1 AAATASKN
9 VRGKTSDDVWAE
21 ELRQELA
28 RKKNEARKLTREEQE
43 LVDRQRA
50 AEAATRMRV
59 EQARA
64 ALSRA
69 LALARAVLEG
79 SAAVGGACMLQLV
92 RLVVERA
99 MLGGG
104 AAAARLAGREV
115 LTTVA
120 GMAECA
126 EGLEPGL
133 RQPLAMGLLRVRGFA
148 DVVPLAW
155 QQESVEDL
163 ASRVYFRL
171 RVACDTAP
179 LPAAGFNFV
188 LPFMQATA
196 EAGGWGRRVR
206 RGVEEHDEYA
216 QMDHAAEQLTMV
228 VDVLGF
234 HAHFGGDSAMPR
246 KEMVDLLV
254 LLMATQPTLLTAC
267 RRSLVRLAEEMEGAD
282 TALERDA
289 LLAGLLQPDS
299 AVRSAC
305 LAALD
310 FADLTELDYS
320 TALWINVGGSGAPA
334 LDDNA
339 AAARLLWTENGLEV
353 LPALVSD
360 LVPHLASDAAEIRDA
375 AARAIALAVQQLE
388 ADDLPAAEMEAVV
401 DDTLEQLL
409 SAYRRWHISLEP
421 DYDAYGIVVP
431 GTQNR
436 QDTADARVAVAAAL
450 AHLAPYLAS
459 AAQMQRLVAFLVRER
474 VLGERSE
481 AVRTRMLDAGAQ
493 AVASHGGAQAA
504 ALLPELE
511 GFLSAPDEGSFAHDC
526 IREGVVVLLGRLAQ
540 HLPASDGKRV
550 AAAVDRLVDALNTP
564 AESVQRAVSECLPPL
579 ARLIDDEK
587 QHAVVELL
595 VQRTLEGQSYAARR
609 GGAYGLAGVVKGLGL
624 AALKRY
630 GVVDRLR
637 AACEGSSP
645 HARQGALFA
654 VETLA
659 AALGR
664 LFEPYVIQFV
674 PLLLALFG
682 DPNADVRAAALDTAR
697 VVMAHISGHG
707 VKLVLPAALTG
718 LDDDRWRTKKGS
730 VEMLGAMAF
739 CAPKQ
744 LSLALPAIVPRIVTV
759 LADSHGQ
766 VAAAA
771 RGALLRFGDVIHNP
785 EIQVLVPTLLAA
797 LDDPAG
803 RTDAALVRLLHT
815 PFVHYIDAAS
825 LALVVPVLQR
835 GMRSRA
841 ASTKRTAAQ
850 IMGAMATLTEPADL
864 APYLGE
870 LVPLVRG
877 VLVDPVPEARA
888 TAAKA
893 LGALVQRLGE
903 ARFPSLVADL
913 VRVLKSDASG
923 VDRAGAAQGLSEV
936 LAGIGLT
943 RLEGLLAEVVANCRS
958 AQPAVREGF
967 VLLLIYLPTTFGDAF
982 QPFLPRVV
990 PPVLQAL
997 ADDVEVVRSAALR
1010 AGRILVASFAGGEGV
1025 DLLLPA
1031 LLGAMHDAAWR
1042 IRHSAVDLLGELL
1055 LRVAGVSGKQAE
1067 RDREAARALFF
1078 AKQTPDEGE
1087 EAEVAAG
1094 ETEPAEEDE
1103 EALEDAAIAG
1113 NLREIL
1119 SDKLGSDRYCGVLA
1133 ALYVARS
1140 DVAAM
1145 VRQAAFGV
1153 WKSLV
1158 SNTPRTVRECL
1169 PYIVDAVLGG
1179 LAAQTHDRR
1188 TSAARALGDLVHKLG
1203 DAVMARV
1210 VPILERALDQPVSS
1224 TSLAADDEE
1233 DDGEGEDSG
1242 SIRHGVFIG
1251 LAEILASAGKAHA
1264 DAYADATVPL
1274 VRRGLCD
1281 ADPLVREAAASAFNA
1296 LQQAAGPRV
1305 IDAIVPPLLA
1315 ALQDASSPYAL
1326 DALRE
1331 LMAVRATAVFPVLIP
1346 TLTRVPVSAFNARA
1360 LSALVQVAGSGLS
1373 KRLPLI
1379 LRALI
1384 DSLPTHTAAAAAN
1397 EEGEEDVQALR
1408 DAVDA
1413 VAQAAVHD
1421 EQALDLL
1428 VAELHEA
1435 VRVPERCDL
1444 VAQAHVAARVAE
1456 ACNAFGALYSA
1467 SGAASAGRG
1476 RSALGVHVVDW
1487 LRVLIELLAAP
1498 APNVVESAWAALDAL
1513 CRAVPKEDYD
1523 GYVGPVSRAVQQAT
1537 QPLPSGRTLP
1547 GFDLPRGL
1555 APLLPIYAQGL
1566 LAGSPDTKERAVRG
1580 MARLVRYT
1588 SAAALRPFA
1597 TSITGPLIRIVGDRN
1612 APNVKA
1618 AILATLG
1625 LLLTHIPQLMRPFLP
1640 QLQRTFVRGL
1650 SEPDDSVRQRA
1661 ASALAALIPLQP
1673 RLDPLVAELTA
1684 ALRAAEEV

>member
-1 AAATASKN
+1 MLRECPSVIGPMLSILTTETTNNEFAAVLIGNIVSCAVRLAPGKGREEAVATVEKFKEAIVGFVDRVLIGSKTIVSYSSVVDLGEFLRTFVGGEFVGLFKASIAKMLLRSPETVLPTCLWLLESLDAQTVDLSAIYLDVFADTLASNLIKSSNASVRKNAANLFGFLANTPTSAEAASKAAEIATKPLTLGRYAQPEQRTEMYKLLGGVHAGPGGGWASAAVIVPALVKMTGKETIEQPVCALFTALGVHFGHLVEHLAGGSEEGKAECIEAVKLFSEAAKKGLALPDRSSTLRHAWAADAVGEALWKAGEALDGQAWAAEHIAPLVAALTATAEKVAANPLAASGGSGTLDAHVGLALTLHAQSSSSADSDRLFSLVTDAEKSLVLWDKVFHKSTGVREALWLLRCAQVLYQRGSNDKRLGELLMWVVCRMPEASRRVAHGALDTLTAMAAADAARLWKLLERSVVAELAAGRQPVGGSSWRDVLAAIAGGHCEQHAKQTLLVSMALAAHYPAATGEAGSLGRQSGLWISLAQRVGVDPADMCYERLDELLQVARQAMADDTKTADVTAASALVRDLVFIGGESVAQRVLEIAHDEVDPAALKAVTDEDIAVWQTPADQLHTDPLATKGAAATASKN

-797 LDDPAG
+797 
-803 RTDAALVRLLHT
+803 
-815 PFVHYIDAAS
+815 
-825 LALVVPVLQR
+825 
-835 GMRSRA
+835 
-841 ASTKRTAAQ
+841 
-850 IMGAMATLTEPADL
+850 
-864 APYLGE
+864 
-870 LVPLVRG
+870 
-877 VLVDPVPEARA
+877 
-888 TAAKA
+888 
-893 LGALVQRLGE
+893 
-903 ARFPSLVADL
+903 
-913 VRVLKSDASG
+913 
-923 VDRAGAAQGLSEV
+923 
-936 LAGIGLT
+936 
-943 RLEGLLAEVVANCRS
+943 
-958 AQPAVREGF
+958 
-967 VLLLIYLPTTFGDAF
+967 
-982 QPFLPRVV
+982 
-990 PPVLQAL
+990 
-997 ADDVEVVRSAALR
+997 
-1010 AGRILVASFAGGEGV
+1010 
-1025 DLLLPA
+1025 
-1031 LLGAMHDAAWR
+1031 
-1042 IRHSAVDLLGELL
+1042 
-1055 LRVAGVSGKQAE
+1055 
-1067 RDREAARALFF
+1067 
-1078 AKQTPDEGE
+1078 
-1087 EAEVAAG
+1087 
-1094 ETEPAEEDE
+1094 
-1103 EALEDAAIAG
+1103 
-1113 NLREIL
+1113 
-1119 SDKLGSDRYCGVLA
+1119 
-1133 ALYVARS
+1133 
-1140 DVAAM
+1140 
-1145 VRQAAFGV
+1145 
-1153 WKSLV
+1153 
-1158 SNTPRTVRECL
+1158 
-1169 PYIVDAVLGG
+1169 
-1179 LAAQTHDRR
+1179 
-1188 TSAARALGDLVHKLG
+1188 
-1203 DAVMARV
+1203 
-1210 VPILERALDQPVSS
+1210 
-1224 TSLAADDEE
+1224 
-1233 DDGEGEDSG
+1233 
-1242 SIRHGVFIG
+1242 
-1251 LAEILASAGKAHA
+1251 
-1264 DAYADATVPL
+1264 
-1274 VRRGLCD
+1274 
-1281 ADPLVREAAASAFNA
+1281 
-1296 LQQAAGPRV
+1296 
-1305 IDAIVPPLLA
+1305 
-1315 ALQDASSPYAL
+1315 
-1326 DALRE
+1326 
-1331 LMAVRATAVFPVLIP
+1331 
-1346 TLTRVPVSAFNARA
+1346 
-1360 LSALVQVAGSGLS
+1360 
-1373 KRLPLI
+1373 
-1379 LRALI
+1379 
-1384 DSLPTHTAAAAAN
+1384 
-1397 EEGEEDVQALR
+1397 
-1408 DAVDA
+1408 
-1413 VAQAAVHD
+1413 
-1421 EQALDLL
+1421 
-1428 VAELHEA
+1428 
-1435 VRVPERCDL
+1435 
-1444 VAQAHVAARVAE
+1444 
-1456 ACNAFGALYSA
+1456 
-1467 SGAASAGRG
+1467 
-1476 RSALGVHVVDW
+1476 
-1487 LRVLIELLAAP
+1487 
-1498 APNVVESAWAALDAL
+1498 
-1513 CRAVPKEDYD
+1513 
-1523 GYVGPVSRAVQQAT
+1523 
-1537 QPLPSGRTLP
+1537 
-1547 GFDLPRGL
+1547 
-1555 APLLPIYAQGL
+1555 
-1566 LAGSPDTKERAVRG
+1566 
-1580 MARLVRYT
+1580 
-1588 SAAALRPFA
+1588 
-1597 TSITGPLIRIVGDRN
+1597 
-1612 APNVKA
+1612 
-1618 AILATLG
+1618 
-1625 LLLTHIPQLMRPFLP
+1625 
-1640 QLQRTFVRGL
+1640 
-1650 SEPDDSVRQRA
+1650 
-1661 ASALAALIPLQP
+1661 
-1673 RLDPLVAELTA
+1673 
-1684 ALRAAEEV
+1684 

>member
-1 AAATASKN
+1 
-9 VRGKTSDDVWAE
+9 
-21 ELRQELA
+21 
-28 RKKNEARKLTREEQE
+28 
-43 LVDRQRA
+43 
-50 AEAATRMRV
+50 
-59 EQARA
+59 
-64 ALSRA
+64 
-69 LALARAVLEG
+69 
-79 SAAVGGACMLQLV
+79 
-92 RLVVERA
+92 
-99 MLGGG
+99 
-104 AAAARLAGREV
+104 
-115 LTTVA
+115 
-120 GMAECA
+120 
-126 EGLEPGL
+126 
-133 RQPLAMGLLRVRGFA
+133 
-148 DVVPLAW
+148 
-155 QQESVEDL
+155 
-163 ASRVYFRL
+163 
-171 RVACDTAP
+171 
-179 LPAAGFNFV
+179 
-188 LPFMQATA
+188 
-196 EAGGWGRRVR
+196 
-206 RGVEEHDEYA
+206 
-216 QMDHAAEQLTMV
+216 
-228 VDVLGF
+228 
-234 HAHFGGDSAMPR
+234 
-246 KEMVDLLV
+246 
-254 LLMATQPTLLTAC
+254 
-267 RRSLVRLAEEMEGAD
+267 
-282 TALERDA
+282 
-289 LLAGLLQPDS
+289 
-299 AVRSAC
+299 
-305 LAALD
+305 
-310 FADLTELDYS
+310 
-320 TALWINVGGSGAPA
+320 
-334 LDDNA
+334 
-339 AAARLLWTENGLEV
+339 
-353 LPALVSD
+353 
-360 LVPHLASDAAEIRDA
+360 
-375 AARAIALAVQQLE
+375 
-388 ADDLPAAEMEAVV
+388 
-401 DDTLEQLL
+401 
-409 SAYRRWHISLEP
+409 
-421 DYDAYGIVVP
+421 
-431 GTQNR
+431 
-436 QDTADARVAVAAAL
+436 
-450 AHLAPYLAS
+450 
-459 AAQMQRLVAFLVRER
+459 
-474 VLGERSE
+474 
-481 AVRTRMLDAGAQ
+481 
-493 AVASHGGAQAA
+493 
-504 ALLPELE
+504 
-511 GFLSAPDEGSFAHDC
+511 
-526 IREGVVVLLGRLAQ
+526 
-540 HLPASDGKRV
+540 
-550 AAAVDRLVDALNTP
+550 
-564 AESVQRAVSECLPPL
+564 
-579 ARLIDDEK
+579 
-587 QHAVVELL
+587 
-595 VQRTLEGQSYAARR
+595 
-609 GGAYGLAGVVKGLGL
+609 
-624 AALKRY
+624 
-630 GVVDRLR
+630 
-637 AACEGSSP
+637 
-645 HARQGALFA
+645 
-654 VETLA
+654 
-659 AALGR
+659 
-664 LFEPYVIQFV
+664 
-674 PLLLALFG
+674 
-682 DPNADVRAAALDTAR
+682 
-697 VVMAHISGHG
+697 
-707 VKLVLPAALTG
+707 
-718 LDDDRWRTKKGS
+718 
-730 VEMLGAMAF
+730 
-739 CAPKQ
+739 
-744 LSLALPAIVPRIVTV
+744 
-759 LADSHGQ
+759 
-766 VAAAA
+766 
-771 RGALLRFGDVIHNP
+771 
-785 EIQVLVPTLLAA
+785 
-797 LDDPAG
+797 
-803 RTDAALVRLLHT
+803 
-815 PFVHYIDAAS
+815 
-825 LALVVPVLQR
+825 
-835 GMRSRA
+835 
-841 ASTKRTAAQ
+841 
-850 IMGAMATLTEPADL
+850 
-864 APYLGE
+864 
-870 LVPLVRG
+870 
-877 VLVDPVPEARA
+877 
-888 TAAKA
+888 
-893 LGALVQRLGE
+893 
-903 ARFPSLVADL
+903 
-913 VRVLKSDASG
+913 
-923 VDRAGAAQGLSEV
+923 
-936 LAGIGLT
+936 
-943 RLEGLLAEVVANCRS
+943 
-958 AQPAVREGF
+958 
-967 VLLLIYLPTTFGDAF
+967 
-982 QPFLPRVV
+982 
-990 PPVLQAL
+990 
-997 ADDVEVVRSAALR
+997 
-1010 AGRILVASFAGGEGV
+1010 
-1025 DLLLPA
+1025 
-1031 LLGAMHDAAWR
+1031 
-1042 IRHSAVDLLGELL
+1042 
-1055 LRVAGVSGKQAE
+1055 
-1067 RDREAARALFF
+1067 
-1078 AKQTPDEGE
+1078 
-1087 EAEVAAG
+1087 
-1094 ETEPAEEDE
+1094 
-1103 EALEDAAIAG
+1103 
-1113 NLREIL
+1113 
-1119 SDKLGSDRYCGVLA
+1119 
-1133 ALYVARS
+1133 
-1140 DVAAM
+1140 M

-1684 ALRAAEEV
+1684 ALRAAEEVGMKLAMLRALRAVARAPTASSLSSASLQALEDAVVSRADPAATSDSRWRALAAQTFGALCAVLPKDAASQLVMQHALVSAESAESQAARLELLAGALAQASVLFDQQMLARVVAAVESALQPDVRGEQGRLSLQAVLVARTALLLRDVVPDTEDALAASLLALLIRTVDPATMASYDTDTQHAALSALKSLAKHRFALVQPVQDQVVLAALAHVRDRVVTVKLAAERCLLYSLRLARVPHEQFDGDTVGLDGFVERVGGAASEKGKLALDYHRRVLCKLADSTRELDYASDDEVDSPLDGALAADDEPDYAF